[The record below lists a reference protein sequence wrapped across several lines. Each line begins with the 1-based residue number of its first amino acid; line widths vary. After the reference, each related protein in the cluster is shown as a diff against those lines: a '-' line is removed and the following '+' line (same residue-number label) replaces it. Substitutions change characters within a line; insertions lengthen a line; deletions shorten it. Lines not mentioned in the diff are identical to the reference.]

1 MRTRVRDAALSE
13 HRRELGYE
21 PAGCSR
27 DPGRRWTDLRRWST
41 LVAEKR
47 VDEATR
53 ADPGS
58 LSHNPR
64 DRCAGTSARL
74 PDAIR
79 RRRRPRFR
87 GRRLRGRTLRGR
99 RLRGRTLRGRT
110 WIWPR
115 DGTAGRAPAIL
126 PRTAVR
132 SMRSLGTGA
141 RRPLRSGVAVLRLSI
156 RIPFR
161 RSAPL
166 RRLPRRLRSAVRF
179 AGRLRF
185 ATGVCA
191 AGGPSDSASPA
202 TADAGSGRVL
212 HRPVSAS
219 RRWRRHGLL
228 LGLDSESTDRT
239 PGRRAEHPASATAA
253 RAAVP
258 LDRRSGRRA
267 PDEPRGRRAAAVS
280 PAGEATEHVLSAQLG
295 PDSDPNRSASW
306 GRARNRAPCVSGGR
320 VSEGERARRIRP
332 ARTRSWWR
340 TTRVRR
346 SGATWR
352 SAGPCRHTSSTSTSS
367 SATGRTGFDL
377 PGQDKDVWSRIAPQK
392 AHSLRTVHD
401 HGLEAHLALGDAV
414 VRLVH
419 LGERVRLGHD
429 LHLPLRRVV
438 EGLVQVLAPILLRA
452 DDLDPAHDEIRRR
465 HGSGFASKPINTKR
479 PSGRRPAIAS
489 AIASTELPV
498 PSTTSAPPAW
508 ASPLPSR
515 TARSAPS
522 SRTRPSLSGE

>member
-13 HRRELGYE
+13 HRRELAYE
-21 PAGCSR
+21 PAGCSG

-41 LVAEKR
+41 LVGEKR

-64 DRCAGTSARL
+64 DRCAGTGARL

-87 GRRLRGRTLRGR
+87 GGTLCGRTLRG
-99 RLRGRTLRGRT
+99 GT
-110 WIWPR
+110 WIWPH
-115 DGTAGRAPAIL
+115 DGPAVRAPAIL

-132 SMRSLGTGA
+132 SIRIRGTGA
-141 RRPLRSGVAVLRLSI
+141 RRLLRSVVAVLRLSV

-161 RSAPL
+161 ISAPL

-179 AGRLRF
+179 AGGLRF

-191 AGGPSDSASPA
+191 ARGPSDSASPA

-267 PDEPRGRRAAAVS
+267 PDEPLGRSAAAVS
-280 PAGEATEHVLSAQLG
+280 PAGEATEHVLSPQLG
-295 PDSDPNRSASW
+295 PDSDPNQSASW
-306 GRARNRAPCVSGGR
+306 RGSSGAGAPCFSGR
-320 VSEGERARRIRP
+320 MSLR
-332 ARTRSWWR
+332 
-340 TTRVRR
+340 
-346 SGATWR
+346 
-352 SAGPCRHTSSTSTSS
+352 
-367 SATGRTGFDL
+367 GRTGPPYPIGAGALFVAYGLFAEAAYSPDPVEAPADAMCYLLLAATGDVLLDL
-377 PGQDKDVWSRIAPQK
+377 
-392 AHSLRTVHD
+392 
-401 HGLEAHLALGDAV
+401 
-414 VRLVH
+414 
-419 LGERVRLGHD
+419 
-429 LHLPLRRVV
+429 
-438 EGLVQVLAPILLRA
+438 
-452 DDLDPAHDEIRRR
+452 
-465 HGSGFASKPINTKR
+465 
-479 PSGRRPAIAS
+479 
-489 AIASTELPV
+489 
-498 PSTTSAPPAW
+498 
-508 ASPLPSR
+508 
-515 TARSAPS
+515 
-522 SRTRPSLSGE
+522 